1 MGDSR
6 REELLA
12 AAAIT
17 AVAAAVRLIA
27 IGHQSFWLDESFTVD
42 LVKRPFGDMISTTA
56 QTESTPPL
64 YYALAWLWA
73 KAFGHGEAGLRS
85 LSALFGTLTVPVAWR
100 AGRELFSSRVG
111 LIAAALVA
119 VNPFFVWYS
128 QEARSYALLVLTASL
143 SVLFLVRALRDR
155 TPRAFAL
162 WALVAVLGLLTHY
175 FAAFLLV
182 PEAVWLVWTTRRR
195 AAVFATGALA
205 VAGAALV
212 PLALHQRDEGHTTF
226 IAALGLGR
234 RVVDLPKK
242 LVTGEL
248 GTPTPLI
255 GPLAGLLALAAIAY
269 ALSRS
274 EREWRRSE
282 LLMLGLAAAVAL
294 VPLGLALLGAD
305 YLLPRN
311 LIALYVPVLL
321 AVAAGLGAPGAGRP
335 GLAAAA
341 AICAVALVV
350 NIEVASDAKLQRDDW
365 RGAARALGPAA
376 EPRAI
381 VVTPDFA
388 KKPLRLYAGSMPP
401 MAPAGATVRE
411 IDVIAN
417 DRPPAS
423 VAPAPPAGFIEFAS
437 IRSAS
442 YLLVRYRAPTA
453 RLVSLQE
460 LAAVR
465 ISAKPPAIL
474 LQPPSARKDS
484 AP

>member
-1 MGDSR
+1 MAR
-6 REELLA
+6 NERLALA
-12 AAAIT
+12 ALI
-17 AVAAAVRLIA
+17 VLAAAVRLWQ
-27 IGHQSFWLDESFTVD
+27 IGDQSFWLDEAFTVD
-42 LVKRPFGDMISTTA
+42 LVKRPFGDMLSATA

-73 KAFGHGEAGLRS
+73 KLFGHGEAGLRS
-85 LSALFGTLTVPVAWR
+85 MSALFGTLTVPVAWR
-100 AGRELFSSRVG
+100 AGRELFSPRVG

-128 QEARSYALLVLTASL
+128 QEARSYALLVLMAALSL
-143 SVLFLVRALRDR
+143 LFLERALRDR

-182 PEAVWLVWTTRRR
+182 PEAIWLVWATRER
-195 AAVFATGALA
+195 AAWLATGALA
-205 VAGAALV
+205 AAGAALA
-212 PLALHQRDEGHTTF
+212 PLALHQRARGHTTF
-226 IAALGLGR
+226 IGDLSLGR

-255 GPLAGLLALAAIAY
+255 GPLAGLIAVAALAY
-269 ALSRS
+269 ALSRT
-274 EREWRRSE
+274 ERDWRRSE
-282 LLMLGLAAAVAL
+282 LLLLGLAAAAAL
-294 VPLGLALLGAD
+294 VPLVLALAGAD

-311 LIALYVPVLL
+311 LIALYVPLL
-321 AVAAGLGAPGAGRP
+321 VAVAAGLGAPGAGRL
-335 GLAAAA
+335 GVAGAA

-365 RGAARALGPAA
+365 RGMAAALGPAA

-381 VVTPDFA
+381 VLTPDFA

-401 MAPAGATVRE
+401 MAAAGAPVRE
-411 IDVIAN
+411 IDVIGN
-417 DRPPAS
+417 DRPPALA
-423 VAPAPPAGFIEFAS
+423 APPPPAGFTQFA
-437 IRSAS
+437 RTRTAS

-453 RLVSLQE
+453 QPVDPQQ
-460 LAAVR
+460 LAGLRV
-465 ISAKPPAIL
+465 SAKPPAIL
-474 LQPPSARKDS
+474 LQPPSARKDP
-484 AP
+484 AQ